1 MMYASKE
8 STPAS
13 PRAAAMIRVFESADH
28 AAAAIGNLERSGFDI
43 SKLSLIGK
51 EEPSAAHQLGIAVAG
66 AHATVWGQRA
76 ALWNRLAETP
86 AAMALA
92 WVPFIGYVVAV
103 GPAACVLAG
112 SQWHAQAGA
121 QGSPLVRMLRLA
133 GMSPGELRTYEAAV
147 RGGQVLLLVHGTG
160 AEVTRARRL
169 LGSAMPL
176 SGH

>member
-1 MMYASKE
+1 MTYATNEFTAAVS
-8 STPAS
+8 
-13 PRAAAMIRVFESADH
+13 RAVAVIRVFESADH

-43 SKLSLIGK
+43 SKLSLIGR

-66 AHATVWGQRA
+66 AHATVWGQHA
-76 ALWNRLAETP
+76 ALWNRLAEAP
-86 AAMALA
+86 AGMALA

-112 SQWHAQAGA
+112 SQWHEQAGA

-147 RGGQVLLLVHGTG
+147 RGGQILLLVHGTG
-160 AEVTRARRL
+160 AEATRARRL
-169 LGSAMPL
+169 LGSAAPL
-176 SGH
+176 SGR